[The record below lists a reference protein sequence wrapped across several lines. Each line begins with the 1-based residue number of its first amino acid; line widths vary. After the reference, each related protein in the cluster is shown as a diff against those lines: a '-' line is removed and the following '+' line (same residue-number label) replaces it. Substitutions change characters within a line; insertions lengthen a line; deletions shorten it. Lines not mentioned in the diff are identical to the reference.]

1 MEVLK
6 ITGGVPLK
14 GSVRAAGAKNAITKM
29 LVASLISDKPCTFTN
44 VPSITEVEVTVELC
58 KELGAHIS
66 WDRTERVLHI
76 VTKELKTTYIPQ
88 RFSGSNRIPI
98 LMIGALLGRTRDDI
112 VIPTVGGCNLGK
124 RPVNFHI
131 DALRSLGADIE
142 YRDMKKDGAYFA
154 RAHKGL
160 QGCLLVLP
168 HPFNEL
174 WYTLLRASLSD
185 DLTLRPKEES
195 GVIVVQKASIP
206 VLQAFFGETIAQEI
220 LTLEHGPNRGK
231 KSYIKQDELT
241 PILTA
246 HNFPLA
252 YRSFYTMGA
261 KKGVTHTRKTI
272 DKTHGITTKLSYKIG
287 SGTSSPDATPTS
299 HRSKPHASP

>member
-1 MEVLK
+1 MNILPF
-6 ITGGVPLK
+6 ITLLILIFTLILSSLFTTHKQIATTHLPDLIAAYRQTRNTIECDLQEEAPQPNTPSPPKKESTPSDFPLILTENSKFNLVPLVK
-14 GSVRAAGAKNAITKM
+14 HPSPFLEEVVCSLLSKTYQVKEPLPLVRALIRALEAQPEAKTLA
-29 LVASLISDKPCTFTN
+29 
-44 VPSITEVEVTVELC
+44 E
-58 KELGAHIS
+58 
-66 WDRTERVLHI
+66 
-76 VTKELKTTYIPQ
+76 
-88 RFSGSNRIPI
+88 
-98 LMIGALLGRTRDDI
+98 
-112 VIPTVGGCNLGK
+112 
-124 RPVNFHI
+124 
-131 DALRSLGADIE
+131 
-142 YRDMKKDGAYFA
+142 
-154 RAHKGL
+154 
-160 QGCLLVLP
+160 LVLP